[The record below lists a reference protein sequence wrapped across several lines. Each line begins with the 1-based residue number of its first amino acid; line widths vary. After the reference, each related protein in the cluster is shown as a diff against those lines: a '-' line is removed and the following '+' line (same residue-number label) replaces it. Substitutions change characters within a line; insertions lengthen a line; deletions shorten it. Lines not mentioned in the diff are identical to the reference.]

1 MLVYKLF
8 KLGIWKKSNWKL
20 SDDYELVKII
30 GSGSYSEVWLGKR
43 KTDEILVAI
52 KIAKGTTSINLLKNE
67 AEILKLLHSQYFP
80 VYYDYWVDWMKNR
93 SYLIMEYIEGVDLSE
108 ISSSH
113 ELLTN
118 LSHYIKSLI
127 LAVVEL
133 HTLWIAH
140 RDLKP
145 ENVIVTPSG
154 DIKIID
160 FNISKHWKKIDEKS
174 SSSSPSSETSADSS
188 PIHSNEQ
195 LSSQFS
201 GVFLS
206 QIWSH
211 MYAAPEVLSK
221 NWYSE
226 SVDIWGIGIIIL
238 WMIKGVDLFA
248 SDKPK
253 HDLQNELKSITRV
266 YLTKFS
272 DEFKQSIESTL
283 NIEPTSRKTIFELRD
298 LMNQNIK

>member
-1 MLVYKLF
+1 MRL
-8 KLGIWKKSNWKL
+8 
-20 SDDYELVKII
+20 I
-30 GSGSYSEVWLGKR
+30 GSGAYAEVWLGKR
-43 KTDEILVAI
+43 KTDESLVAI

-80 VYYDYWVDWMKNR
+80 EYYDYWVDWMKNR
-93 SYLIMEYIEGVDLSE
+93 SYLIMEYIEGVDLSK
-108 ISSSH
+108 IPSSH
-113 ELLTN
+113 GLYKHFP
-118 LSHYIKSLI
+118 HYIKSLI
-127 LAVVEL
+127 LAVAEL

-160 FNISKHWKKIDEKS
+160 FNISKHWKNVDEKFS
-174 SSSSPSSETSADSS
+174 TSSPSSETSADSS

-226 SVDIWGIGIIIL
+226 SVDIWGIGILIL

-248 SDKPK
+248 SSKPE
-253 HDLQNELKSITRV
+253 HDLQYEIKAITQV
-266 YLTKFS
+266 YLAKFS

-283 NIEPTSRKTIFELRD
+283 SIEPNSRKTIFELRE
-298 LMNQNIK
+298 LVNQNIE